1 MSASPYSPD
10 AQAALTRA
18 AEVASDRGHGF
29 ITLEH
34 LLVALLDDAL
44 VREAL
49 VDAGADPVEIAQD
62 CAVFLDDPANT
73 GGVVVPGGYELYVTP
88 ALNRVLNRARAIA
101 SRYRR
106 PAAATDL
113 TAAILDEEDCHA
125 AYFLKKQGVTREALI
140 GSPAGE
146 PQSTA
151 ASSQSQSNSASKPSE
166 YLIDLN
172 ARAEK
177 GEIDPVI
184 GRVDEIRRVCQ
195 ILIRR
200 RKNNPVLVG
209 EPGVGKTAIAEGLAR
224 AIVRK
229 EAPEPLHAARIF
241 LVDVAAMLA
250 GARFRG
256 DFEERLKAAVAQL
269 EKTPGAIGFI
279 DEIHTLVGTGA
290 GGGSAMDAAN
300 ILKPALQGGKL
311 RIIGATTYKEWRQ
324 HIEKD
329 GALARRFQK
338 VDVAEPTPADAKAI
352 LLGLKAGYEQHHG
365 VRIADEAIEAAVDL
379 SVRHL
384 QDRRLPDKAIDLLDE
399 AGAAWRLADPATRP
413 AKISRALVAET
424 VARIARLPKTPE
436 TADESARLEGLANA
450 LKAEIFGQ
458 DQAIDALA
466 NAVIVARAGL
476 RDPEKPVGSFLF
488 QGPTGVGKT
497 EVARA
502 LAKQLGLALHR
513 FDMSEYMEKHSVA
526 RLIGAPP
533 GYVGH
538 DQGGLLTEAVS
549 RQPNSVVL
557 IDEVEKAHED
567 IQGILLQILDAGRL
581 TDGTGKTTDFR
592 QAIVILTTNA
602 GAREATQRPIG
613 FLVPDGGDPDRSR
626 DAVER
631 RFPPELRNRL
641 DAIIAFA
648 PLGPVEMGRVVD
660 KEIARLEAMLRPKGV
675 RIAVSPEAR
684 ALLARLGY
692 EPAYG
697 ARPLARVIQKTIK
710 EPLARQILFGDLKDG
725 GIARVET
732 DGKEIRV
739 TAKATRKALA
749 SAEAGPQGPV
759 PNAAPAGPE
768 GCRPT
773 FPDNFHRD

>member
-1 MSASPYSPD
+1 MSANPYTPD

-18 AEVASDRGHGF
+18 AQIASDRGHGF

-34 LLVALLDDAL
+34 LLAALLDEAL

-49 VDAGADPVEIAQD
+49 SDAGADPLELAQD
-62 CAVFLDDPANT
+62 CAAFLDDPANT
-73 GGVVVPGGYELYVTP
+73 GGGAGPGGRELYATP

-101 SRYRR
+101 SNHRR
-106 PAAATDL
+106 KAAATDL
-113 TAAILDEEDCHA
+113 AAAILDEEDCHA
-125 AYFLKKQGVTREALI
+125 AYFLKKQGVTRELLV

-146 PQSTA
+146 PQPA
-151 ASSQSQSNSASKPSE
+151 AAGPQGRPGPAAKASD
-166 YLIDLN
+166 YLVDLN
-172 ARAEK
+172 DRAAK
-177 GEIDPVI
+177 GEIDPVV
-184 GRVDEIRRVCQ
+184 GRADEIRRVCQ

-229 EAPEPLHAARIF
+229 EAPEPLHAARVF
-241 LVDVAAMLA
+241 LVDVAGMIA
-250 GARFRG
+250 GAKFRG

-279 DEIHTLVGTGA
+279 DEIHTLVGAGA
-290 GGGSAMDAAN
+290 SGGGAMDAAN
-300 ILKPALQGGKL
+300 ILKPALQSGKL
-311 RIIGATTYKEWRQ
+311 RVMGATTYKEWRQ

-352 LLGLKAGYEQHHG
+352 LLGVKGAYEQHHG
-365 VRIADEAIEAAVDL
+365 VKVADEAIEAAVDL

-413 AKISRALVAET
+413 AEIGRALVAET

-436 TADESARLEGLANA
+436 TADESAQLEGLADA
-450 LKAEIFGQ
+450 LKAEVFGQ
-458 DQAIDALA
+458 DRAIDALA
-466 NAVIVARAGL
+466 DAVVVARAGL

-502 LAKQLGLALHR
+502 LAKRLGLALHR

-567 IQGILLQILDAGRL
+567 IQGVLLQVLDAGRL

-613 FLVPDGGDPDRSR
+613 FLAPEGGDADRGR
-626 DAVER
+626 EAVEK

-641 DAIIAFA
+641 DAIVSFA
-648 PLGPVEMGRVVD
+648 PLGPAEMGRVVD
-660 KEIARLEAMLRPKGV
+660 KEIARLEAMLQPKGV

-684 ALLARLGY
+684 ALLARLGH

-697 ARPLARVIQKTIK
+697 ARPLARVVQKKIK
-710 EPLARQILFGDLKDG
+710 EPLARQILFGDLKG
-725 GIARVET
+725 GGTARVEA
-732 DGKEIRV
+732 DGEEIRI
-739 TAKATRKALA
+739 TAKAKAQRKAPA
-749 SAEAGPQGPV
+749 PAEA
-759 PNAAPAGPE
+759 
-768 GCRPT
+768 
-773 FPDNFHRD
+773 

>member
-1 MSASPYSPD
+1 MSANPYTPD

-18 AEVASDRGHGF
+18 AQIASDRGHGF

-34 LLVALLDDAL
+34 LLTALLDEAL

-49 VDAGADPVEIAQD
+49 IDAGADPLEIAHD
-62 CAVFLDDPANT
+62 CNAFLEDPANT
-73 GGVVVPGGYELYVTP
+73 GGSAGPGGRELYATP
-88 ALNRVLNRARAIA
+88 ALNRVLNRARALA
-101 SRYRR
+101 SGYRR

-125 AYFLKKQGVTREALI
+125 AYFLKKQGITREILV
-140 GSPAGE
+140 GGPAGE
-146 PQSTA
+146 PQPA
-151 ASSQSQSNSASKPSE
+151 AAGPQGRSGPAPKASE
-166 YLIDLN
+166 YLVDLN

-184 GRVDEIRRVCQ
+184 GRTDEIRRVCQ

-229 EAPEPLHAARIF
+229 EAPEPLHAARVF

-250 GARFRG
+250 GAKFRG

-311 RIIGATTYKEWRQ
+311 RIMGATTYKEWRQ

-352 LLGLKAGYEQHHG
+352 LLGVKAAYEQHHG
-365 VRIADEAIEAAVDL
+365 VKVADEAIEAAVDL

-413 AKISRALVAET
+413 AEIGRALVAET

-436 TADESARLEGLANA
+436 TADESARLEGLADA

-502 LAKQLGLALHR
+502 LAKRLGLALHR

-567 IQGILLQILDAGRL
+567 IQSVLLQVLDAGRL

-592 QAIVILTTNA
+592 QAIVILTTNT
-602 GAREATQRPIG
+602 GTREATQRPIG
-613 FLVPDGGDPDRSR
+613 FLAPEGGDADRGR
-626 DAVER
+626 EAVEK

-641 DAIIAFA
+641 DAIISFA
-648 PLGPVEMGRVVD
+648 PLGPAEMVRVVD
-660 KEIARLEAMLRPKGV
+660 KEIARLETMLRQKGV

-684 ALLARLGY
+684 ALLARLGH

-697 ARPLARVIQKTIK
+697 ARPLARVIQKKIK
-710 EPLARQILFGDLKDG
+710 EPLARQILFGDLKG
-725 GIARVET
+725 GGTARVEA
-732 DGKEIRV
+732 DGEEIRI
-739 TAKATRKALA
+739 TAKAKAQRKAPVP
-749 SAEAGPQGPV
+749 AEA
-759 PNAAPAGPE
+759 
-768 GCRPT
+768 
-773 FPDNFHRD
+773 